1 MKELTR
7 KQIERQDFVDNEIFE
22 LLQNINPSGQN
33 IEWNIEMIA
42 DLRDRIQYWFV
53 EYLNITD
60 EMTFYPY
67 VKE

>member
-1 MKELTR
+1 MEELTK